1 MFIFC
6 NEIVFEIFDTLKLIK
21 SNLIICVNENFMF
34 LFVVRRHF
42 VKFSNDLNF
51 FNYVIQNCRNF
62 RFLTLRYREKK

>member
-1 MFIFC
+1 
-6 NEIVFEIFDTLKLIK
+6 
-21 SNLIICVNENFMF
+21 MF